1 MEVTDIQYKE
11 SEIGVIPVGWEVKP
25 IGTEIDLLTGYP
37 FPSDKYIDSGV
48 RLLRGSNVKR
58 GTTDWS
64 HEITQYWERLT
75 PDLMQYVLKEGD
87 IVIAMDGSLVGK
99 SFARLTK
106 EDIPALL
113 LQRVARIRSTK
124 IDLGYLK
131 EFVCS
136 DYFTKHCESVK
147 TVSAIPH
154 ISPKDIRSFTIPI
167 PPTKSEQIAIATALS
182 DTDALIEN
190 LEKLI
195 AKKRNI
201 KQGVMQELLTGSIRL
216 DGFEKKWLNVS
227 LGEISEITM
236 GQSPQSKYYNTKGLG
251 LPLVQGNADIEDR
264 KTIIRIHTTEITKIG
279 EPGTTIMSVR
289 APVGEIAKTNFRC
302 CLGRGVCAIKYKNDF
317 LYHLLIYLEDSWG
330 KYSTGSTFDSINS
343 SQVTNLEIYIPSD
356 FSEQVAIASIFND
369 IDEEIETL
377 EEKLYKYKMIKQGMM
392 QSLLTGKI
400 RLV

>member
-1 MEVTDIQYKE
+1 
-11 SEIGVIPVGWEVKP
+11 
-25 IGTEIDLLTGYP
+25 
-37 FPSDKYIDSGV
+37 
-48 RLLRGSNVKR
+48 
-58 GTTDWS
+58 
-64 HEITQYWERLT
+64 
-75 PDLMQYVLKEGD
+75 
-87 IVIAMDGSLVGK
+87 
-99 SFARLTK
+99 
-106 EDIPALL
+106 
-113 LQRVARIRSTK
+113 
-124 IDLGYLK
+124 
-131 EFVCS
+131 
-136 DYFTKHCESVK
+136 
-147 TVSAIPH
+147 
-154 ISPKDIRSFTIPI
+154 
-167 PPTKSEQIAIATALS
+167 
-182 DTDALIEN
+182 
-190 LEKLI
+190 
-195 AKKRNI
+195 
-201 KQGVMQELLTGSIRL
+201 MQELLTGSIRL

-289 APVGEIAKTNFRC
+289 APVGEVAKTNFRC

-343 SQVTNLEIYIPSD
+343 SQVKNLEIYIPSD

-377 EEKLYKYKMIKQGMM
+377 EQKLYKYKMIKEGMM

>member
-1 MEVTDIQYKE
+1 MEVTDVQYKE
-11 SEIGVIPVGWEVKP
+11 SEIGVIPVDWEVKTLST
-25 IGTEIDLLTGYP
+25 IGKFTKGQGIRKEEATNGEIPCIRYGELYTRHND
-37 FPSDKYIDSGV
+37 YIKEYFSFISKETAKTARRLKSGDI
-48 RLLRGSNVKR
+48 LFAGSGETKE
-58 GTTDWS
+58 
-64 HEITQYWERLT
+64 EIGKCAAFIDNIEAYAG
-75 PDLMQYVLKEGD
+75 GD
-87 IVIAMDGSLVGK
+87 IVILSPVDVSPL
-99 SFARLTK
+99 F
-106 EDIPALL
+106 
-113 LQRVARIRSTK
+113 
-124 IDLGYLK
+124 LGYLLNAQNIQK
-131 EFVCS
+131 QKAS
-136 DYFTKHCESVK
+136 KGQGD
-147 TVSAIPH
+147 AIVH
-154 ISPKDIRSFTIPI
+154 ISANQLGSIQIPI
-167 PPTKSEQIAIATALS
+167 PPTKSEQTAIANALS
-182 DTDALIEN
+182 DTDSLIEN

-343 SQVTNLEIYIPSD
+343 SQVMNLEIYIPSD

-377 EEKLYKYKMIKQGMM
+377 EEKLFKYKMIKQGMM

>member
-11 SEIGVIPVGWEVKP
+11 SEIGVIPVDWEVKQLAT
-25 IGTEIDLLTGYP
+25 IGKFAKGQGIRKNEASNGEIPCIRYGELYTRHND
-37 FPSDKYIDSGV
+37 YIKEYFSFISKETAKTARRLKPGDILFAGSGET
-48 RLLRGSNVKR
+48 KE
-58 GTTDWS
+58 
-64 HEITQYWERLT
+64 EIGKCAAFIDNIEAYAG
-75 PDLMQYVLKEGD
+75 GD
-87 IVIAMDGSLVGK
+87 IVILSPVGV
-99 SFARLTK
+99 SPLF
-106 EDIPALL
+106 
-113 LQRVARIRSTK
+113 
-124 IDLGYLK
+124 LGYLLNAQNIQK
-131 EFVCS
+131 QKASKGQGDAIVQI
-136 DYFTKHCESVK
+136 
-147 TVSAIPH
+147 SANQLGSIQIPL
-154 ISPKDIRSFTIPI
+154 
-167 PPTKSEQIAIATALS
+167 PPTKSEQTAIATALS

-343 SQVTNLEIYIPSD
+343 SQVKNLDIYIPSD

-377 EEKLYKYKMIKQGMM
+377 EQKLYKYKMIKEGMM

>member
-1 MEVTDIQYKE
+1 MEVTDVQYKE
-11 SEIGVIPVGWEVKP
+11 SEIGVIPVDWEVKTLST
-25 IGTEIDLLTGYP
+25 IGKFTKGQGIRKEEATNGEIPCIRYGELYTRHND
-37 FPSDKYIDSGV
+37 YIKEYFSFISKETAKTARRLKSGDI
-48 RLLRGSNVKR
+48 LFAGSGETKE
-58 GTTDWS
+58 
-64 HEITQYWERLT
+64 EIGKCAAFIDNIEAYAG
-75 PDLMQYVLKEGD
+75 GD
-87 IVIAMDGSLVGK
+87 IVILSPVDVSPL
-99 SFARLTK
+99 F
-106 EDIPALL
+106 
-113 LQRVARIRSTK
+113 
-124 IDLGYLK
+124 LGYLLNAQNIQK
-131 EFVCS
+131 QKAS
-136 DYFTKHCESVK
+136 KGQGD
-147 TVSAIPH
+147 AIVH
-154 ISPKDIRSFTIPI
+154 ISANQLGSIQIPI
-167 PPTKSEQIAIATALS
+167 PPTKSEQTAIANALS
-182 DTDALIEN
+182 DTDSLIEN

-201 KQGVMQELLTGSIRL
+201 KQGVMQELLAGSIRL

-343 SQVTNLEIYIPSD
+343 SQVMNLEIYIPSD

-377 EEKLYKYKMIKQGMM
+377 EEKLFKYKMIKQGMM